1 MSVPRSIHLVDLL
14 KIISAFMVVGIH
26 TQPFRYYNTI
36 QVWLFWPIVSLAVPY
51 FLIVSAYFFWNRETP
66 SLKKYLHRIGLLYVL
81 WLIID
86 SPILYKEL
94 FSNNAS
100 LFRNIAYFIRGLI
113 FGQTY
118 PGSWYLSCSI
128 WAVVISY
135 VVWKYK
141 IRTRYLILGGAIL
154 YTVGKIL
161 IYFQSILPEPID
173 SLAAKFYDLYGVM
186 QISTFTYFI
195 FVFIGYLMVMQ
206 KRYFEMFKSKWW
218 ILVGIVITIIELK
231 FNHIFDFPISVIA
244 PLVIIPFMLAY
255 SVTKPF
261 TMPDNVAIRMR
272 KMSTLI
278 YFVHPTFVHLCPPL
292 GKDFV
297 VCHPIYNFVIVSLL
311 SALIA
316 YILSSNKVSKLVP
329 VAKYLY

>member
-1 MSVPRSIHLVDLL
+1 MSVPKSIHLVDIL
-14 KIISAFMVVGIH
+14 KFISAFLVVGIH
-26 TQPFRYYNTI
+26 TQPFRYYDTI
-36 QVWLFWPIVSLAVPY
+36 QVWFFWPIVSLAVPY

-66 SLKKYLHRIGLLYVL
+66 SLKKYLHRIGLLYL
-81 WLIID
+81 SWFIID

-94 FSNNAS
+94 SSNNAS
-100 LFRNIAYFIRGLI
+100 LFGNIYFFTRGLF

-128 WAVVISY
+128 WAIVISY
-135 VVWKYK
+135 VVWKYN

-161 IYFQSILPEPID
+161 IYFQSILPAPID
-173 SLAAKFYDLYGVM
+173 SLADKFYELYGVM

-206 KRYFEMFKSKWW
+206 KRWFDMFKLKWW

-231 FNHIFDFPISVIA
+231 YNHIFDFPISVIA

-255 SVTKPF
+255 SVTTPF
-261 TMPDNVAIRMR
+261 AIPDNVAIRMR

-278 YFVHPTFVHLCPPL
+278 FFIHPTFVHLCPPL
-292 GKDFV
+292 GNVFV
-297 VCHPIYNFVIVSLL
+297 VCHPIYNFVIVALL
-311 SALIA
+311 SAFIA
-316 YILSSNKVSKLVP
+316 YVLSSKKMSILIPSVKS
-329 VAKYLY
+329 LY